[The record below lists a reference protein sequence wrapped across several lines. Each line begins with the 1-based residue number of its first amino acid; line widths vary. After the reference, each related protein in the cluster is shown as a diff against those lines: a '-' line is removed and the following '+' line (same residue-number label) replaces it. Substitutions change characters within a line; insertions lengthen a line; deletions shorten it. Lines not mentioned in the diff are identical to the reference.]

1 MEELVQAYIKL
12 FEEGKMDQARE
23 IAGLIKQMQD
33 QEDQI
38 APDEIPEP
46 YSGEPV
52 PRQEAGRQYGV
63 GESALGAAEA
73 GLSLATGVGVG
84 LPMMVGGTVHGIVEA
99 ILNAQSKEEA
109 ANILEQYITR
119 AAAAGTYTPRTEAGR
134 KFAGMGA
141 EALAAL
147 PPIMGVS
154 GGAAPFAAARQGA
167 RIGVPGASGAVTP
180 TDRAIQAIPGVRET
194 SRREL
199 TRGDALDRYVRPA
212 ELAVAKQMERGAE
225 AATRGVGAVR
235 RGVEEILPTVSGR
248 PEDVAAA
255 RQAGVRVMTTDV
267 VSPESFATK
276 WLQSVGEKIPI
287 AGTGGP
293 RAAQQRERVSA
304 VEDLMREYEAP
315 DAVPIINRVAEDLIQ
330 TRSDKLMRFKNEKTQ
345 AINNVDSAGV
355 VPVAKTL
362 AAIDDEIRALE
373 GLRTESVQPV
383 IARLTDW
390 RNALQSQSLAN
401 IETLR
406 KQIGEAFKAPELA
419 SVRGTGE
426 AALSR
431 IYGPLREDMTDFIRQ
446 NGRPE
451 DLTRWQVANKQLANL
466 ANELKVSSL
475 KTALRKADQT
485 PEAVGALLFSN
496 KPSDVRALFRNLSP
510 EGQRAARIAIMNRAA
525 QKAGGIDNISPDRF
539 ANEVKR
545 LGEQI
550 GIAFPQD
557 ELAKINGVIRALD
570 LTRRAGQ
577 AGVTPPTG
585 VQAVPLLF
593 VDVLSSTF
601 GGPMAAT
608 AGAATIGGLA
618 RLYESK
624 AVRGLLTA
632 LGKAKRNSEA
642 EDRIMGQLENA
653 VAKELAKMTP
663 ATVPETARVQ
673 LQELEESEQ

>member
-1 MEELVQAYIKL
+1 MEELVRAYLKL
-12 FEEGKMDQARE
+12 YEEGKMDQAME
-23 IAGLIKQMQD
+23 IAGLIKQMQA

-73 GLSLATGVGVG
+73 ALSLGTGLTAG
-84 LPMMVGGTVHGIVEA
+84 LGMMAGGTVHGIVEA
-99 ILNAQSKEEA
+99 ILNAQSREEA

-141 EALAAL
+141 EALASL
-147 PPIMGVS
+147 PPIMGFS
-154 GGAAPFAAARQGA
+154 GGAAPVAAARQGA
-167 RIGVPGASGAVTP
+167 RAGVPGVGAVTS

-199 TRGDALDRYVRPA
+199 TGRGLRSA
-212 ELAVAKQMERGAE
+212 ELAAAKQMDRVAE
-225 AATRGVGAVR
+225 AATRGFGAVR

-293 RAAQQRERVSA
+293 RAAQQRERISA

-383 IARLTDW
+383 IARLMDW
-390 RNALQSQSLAN
+390 RNALQSQNLAN

-475 KTALRKADQT
+475 RTALRKADQT

-557 ELAKINGVIRALD
+557 ELAKINGLVRALD

-601 GGPMAAT
+601 GGPMGAT
-608 AGAATIGGLA
+608 VGATTIGGLA

-624 AVRGLLTA
+624 AVRGPLTA

-642 EDRIMGQLENA
+642 EGRIMGQLENA

-673 LQELEESEQ
+673 LQELEESGQ

>member
-1 MEELVQAYIKL
+1 MYSLDELRLALAALQAEGNQEEARIVQAEIDRL
-12 FEEGKMDQARE
+12 EGQV
-23 IAGLIKQMQD
+23 
-33 QEDQI
+33 

-73 GLSLATGVGVG
+73 ALSLGTGLTAG
-84 LPMMVGGTVHGIVEA
+84 LGMIAGGTVHGIVEA
-99 ILNAQSKEEA
+99 ILNAQSREEA

-141 EALAAL
+141 EALASL
-147 PPIMGVS
+147 PPIMGFS
-154 GGAAPFAAARQGA
+154 GGAAPVAAARQGA
-167 RIGVPGASGAVTP
+167 RAGVPGVGAVTS

-199 TRGDALDRYVRPA
+199 TGRGLRSA
-212 ELAVAKQMERGAE
+212 ELAAAKQMDRVAE
-225 AATRGVGAVR
+225 AATRGFGAVR

-293 RAAQQRERVSA
+293 RAAQQRERISA
-304 VEDLMREYEAP
+304 VEDLMREYDAP
-315 DAVPIINRVAEDLIQ
+315 DAVPIINSVAEDLIQ

-383 IARLTDW
+383 IARLMDW

-475 KTALRKADQT
+475 RTALRKADQT

-550 GIAFPQD
+550 GIAFPK
-557 ELAKINGVIRALD
+557 EEIARINGVVRALD

-601 GGPMAAT
+601 GGPMGAT
-608 AGAATIGGLA
+608 VGATTIGGLA
-618 RLYESK
+618 RLYESNT
-624 AVRGLLTA
+624 VRGLLTA

-642 EDRIMGQLENA
+642 EGRIMGQLENA

-673 LQELEESEQ
+673 LQELEEPNE

>member
-1 MEELVQAYIKL
+1 MDRLEELKRALEVAYQ
-12 FEEGKMDQARE
+12 EGRQDDVLILARE
-23 IAGLIKQMQD
+23 IDRMDKGATLDEVPTPMEEPLAPSVVRERPEMGVEDRVIGALETIASLGSGASVGLFGQMGGTLHGLAKS
-33 QEDQI
+33 I
-38 APDEIPEP
+38 L
-46 YSGEPV
+46 SGEYFTGD
-52 PRQEAGRQYGV
+52 AGRLVEEY
-63 GESALGAAEA
+63 AA
-73 GLSLATGVGVG
+73 
-84 LPMMVGGTVHGIVEA
+84 
-99 ILNAQSKEEA
+99 
-109 ANILEQYITR
+109 
-119 AAAAGTYTPRTEAGR
+119 
-134 KFAGMGA
+134 
-141 EALAAL
+141 
-147 PPIMGVS
+147 
-154 GGAAPFAAARQGA
+154 
-167 RIGVPGASGAVTP
+167 
-180 TDRAIQAIPGVRET
+180 
-194 SRREL
+194 
-199 TRGDALDRYVRPA
+199 
-212 ELAVAKQMERGAE
+212 RGAE
-225 AATRGVGAVR
+225 AGTYSPRTAAGREMVQAVAEPLSQIPPVIAGPAAVARGA
-235 RGVEEILPTVSGR
+235 GVQAR
-248 PEDVAAA
+248 AAA
-255 RQAGVRVMTTDV
+255 RRFPDEMARAAQIADEAATAANQSGIRVMTTDV
-267 VSPESFATK
+267 FTPESFAAK
-276 WLQSVGEKIPI
+276 WLQSAGEKIPF

-315 DAVPIINRVAEDLIQ
+315 DAVPVINRVAEDLIQ
-330 TRSDKLMRFKNEKTQ
+330 TRSDKLTRFKNQKNQ
-345 AINNVDSAGV
+345 AINSADSAGV
-355 VPVAKTL
+355 VPVERTL
-362 AAIDDEIRALE
+362 AAIDDEISALQ

-383 IARLTDW
+383 IDRLTDW

-406 KQIGEAFKAPELA
+406 KQIGESFKAPELS

-426 AALSR
+426 QALAR

-446 NGRPE
+446 NAGPE
-451 DLTRWQVANKQLANL
+451 VLNKWQVANKELANL

-510 EGQRAARIAIMNRAA
+510 EGKRAARIAIMNRAA

-550 GIAFPQD
+550 GIAFPED
-557 ELAKINGVIRALD
+557 ELARVNGLVRALD
-570 LTRRAGQ
+570 LTKRAGQ
-577 AGVTPPTG
+577 AGATPPTG

-624 AVRGLLTA
+624 AVRGLLTS
-632 LGKAKRNSEA
+632 LGKAKQGSEA
-642 EDRIMGQLENA
+642 EKRFMSQLENT
-653 VAKELAKMTP
+653 VAKQLAKMTP